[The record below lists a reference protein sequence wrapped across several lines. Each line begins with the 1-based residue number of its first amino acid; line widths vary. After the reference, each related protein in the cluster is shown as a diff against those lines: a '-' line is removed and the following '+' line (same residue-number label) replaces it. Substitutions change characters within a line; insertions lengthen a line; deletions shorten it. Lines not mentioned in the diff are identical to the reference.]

1 MNRTPFL
8 DCGNGVRLERGAGCR
23 MSDGV
28 ELVSDHYYPPEAG
41 PHPTLLMRQ
50 PYGRDIASTVVY
62 AHPVWFARHGYNV
75 VIQDVRGRG
84 DSQGEFYPFRNE
96 ARDGAETIA
105 WLRTRPEANGRI
117 GMYGFSYQ
125 GLTQL
130 LAAAEQPEG
139 LVCIAPGMTA
149 CDLYHGWFYHNGAL
163 RLASSL
169 GWGLQMLKADTRRKR
184 LREASD
190 KLEQAWTH
198 LAEQTGVLPFR
209 SHPAL
214 HGTGVPQYVLDWF
227 DHAEPGEYWTS
238 MDLSGLEVSGSDV
251 SRSLNR
257 IAVPALHLSGWYDT
271 YLKGSI
277 DGFVA
282 LCNRAGSAFA
292 RQHQYLVA
300 GPWVHIPWG
309 DRVGAANFGE
319 EALLDTDSILLRWFN
334 HWLKDSGEFADE
346 PRIRHFVL
354 GENRW
359 SASDR
364 FPTNADYALYLHST
378 GKANSRKGD
387 GVLSTMPAESAEPC
401 DVFVY
406 DPEVPV
412 LAPGGAAAQSGQFD
426 QTSMELGDNL
436 LVYTTA
442 PLASPLRIF
451 GTARIVIYC
460 ATSSAHTDLTAKL
473 VRVRSNGA
481 AEFICIGIARSS
493 WLFPEVGYAADTT
506 HPWDFDL
513 EPTSCV
519 FAAGES
525 VRLEIASSAFP
536 LYDRNPGSGVPS
548 CLATSWDWRR
558 STQIVY
564 HDRENSSVLY
574 LPLCEPEKCAGERRE
589 AEA

>member
-1 MNRTPFL
+1 
-8 DCGNGVRLERGAGCR
+8 
-23 MSDGV
+23 MSDTV

-96 ARDGAETIA
+96 ARDGGETIA

-214 HGTGVPQYVLDWF
+214 HGKGVPQYVLDWF
-227 DHAEPGEYWTS
+227 DHAEPGEYWTA

-251 SRSLNR
+251 SRSLHR
-257 IAVPALHLSGWYDT
+257 IAVPALHFSGWYDT

-364 FPTNADYALYLHST
+364 FPTNADYALYLHSA

-412 LAPGGAAAQSGQFD
+412 LAPGGPAAESGQFD

-451 GTARIVIYC
+451 GTPRVVIYC
-460 ATSSAHTDLTAKL
+460 ATSSAYTDLTAKL

-481 AEFICIGIARSS
+481 AEFIGIGIARSS
-493 WLFPEVGYAADTT
+493 WLFPEVGYATDIT
-506 HPWDFDL
+506 HPWEFDL